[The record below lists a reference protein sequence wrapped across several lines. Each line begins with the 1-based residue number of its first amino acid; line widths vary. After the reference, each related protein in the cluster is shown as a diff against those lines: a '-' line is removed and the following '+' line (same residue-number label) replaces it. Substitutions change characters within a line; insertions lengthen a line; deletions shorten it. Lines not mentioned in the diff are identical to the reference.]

1 MRTLSALAILALLST
16 PVWAAKPTGLDRPSA
31 EPEVY
36 TLDNPVK
43 RAQDLLKQLD
53 LYKGKVDGVRTP
65 ALDNAISAY
74 QKFYNLPQSTTISED
89 LIAHLEN
96 IGRVRLLIGRLD
108 LVRKQK
114 QDSARQAL
122 LSDPRTRQL
131 LDQKDTEV
139 ADPTRDVSQCFA
151 APNATCLLKEAVES
165 SRAVYEDDLRDW
177 ALGEILAAQ
186 VASGLSAQAME
197 TAGRIKDSRLII
209 AALTNIAKTHAKE
222 GQIPEALSGLNLIPL
237 AHRRLSVLLD
247 VAETY
252 KDAGNHEALRALINR
267 ILAGAL
273 SVEDIEER
281 LSLQLKAAE
290 LVASID
296 KQRAL
301 TLLRDATATI
311 EQDLSDQP
319 KASLLRQTAATMAKA
334 GHPDQALEAME
345 ALSNDDTRIPILM
358 AVARAFLD
366 QNDVKKA
373 QKAIDRIP
381 SARYRSI
388 ILCDLAHSYWK
399 TKQRTRALQTLEEA
413 QTLSADIKLPFAQ
426 NYAYAQITATLSTIV
441 EESGDLII
449 AKQAYQTLGKISDDR
464 LKARAFWRLNTI
476 ARQHHLHLSEND
488 LNGETDQAIKEI
500 KSQFS
505 KAWILGDLAE
515 SHFNNGET
523 EQAQK
528 ALKLGLQTVQNLKNP
543 WARSRALA
551 KFGVVL
557 HRLD

>member
-1 MRTLSALAILALLST
+1 MRTLSALVILALLST
-16 PVWAAKPTGLDRPSA
+16 PAGAAKPTGLDRPSA
-31 EPEVY
+31 EPEVF
-36 TLDNPVK
+36 TLDHPIK
-43 RAQDLLKQLD
+43 RAQELLKQLD
-53 LYKGKVDGVRTP
+53 FYKGKIDGLRTP

-74 QKFYNLPQSTTISED
+74 QRLYNLPQSSTISEEF
-89 LIAHLEN
+89 LAHLEN
-96 IGRVRLLIGRLD
+96 IGRVRILIGRLNM
-108 LVRKQK
+108 VRKQK

-131 LDQKDTEV
+131 LEQKNREV
-139 ADPTRDVSQCFA
+139 ADPTRDVSECFSQPSA
-151 APNATCLLKEAVES
+151 RCLLKEAVES

-186 VASGLSAQAME
+186 VASGLSTEAME

-252 KDAGNHEALRALINR
+252 KDAGNHEALSALISR
-267 ILAGAL
+267 ILAGAQ
-273 SVEDIEER
+273 SVEDLEER

-290 LVASID
+290 LVASTD
-296 KQRAL
+296 NQRAL
-301 TLLRDATATI
+301 QLLRDATATI
-311 EQDLSDQP
+311 EKDLSDQP
-319 KASLLRQTAATMAKA
+319 KLSLLRQTATTLAKA
-334 GHPDQALEAME
+334 GHPNQALEAMGK
-345 ALSNDDTRIPILM
+345 LPNDDTRIPILM
-358 AVARAFLD
+358 AAARAFLEQRKFKD
-366 QNDVKKA
+366 A
-373 QKAIDRIP
+373 QSVIERIL

-388 ILCDLAHSYWK
+388 ILCDLANQYWH
-399 TKQRTRALQTLEEA
+399 TGERTRALQTLEEA
-413 QTLSADIKLPFAQ
+413 LNLSNDIKLPFAQ
-426 NYAYAQITATLSTIV
+426 NYAYAQITATLSAIV
-441 EESGDLII
+441 AESGDLVV

-476 ARQHHLHLSEND
+476 ARQHGLQLSEND
-488 LNGETDQAIKEI
+488 LDGETDQAMAEI

-528 ALKLGLQTVQNLKNP
+528 ALKLGLQTVRDLKNP